1 MITLSALPKNND
13 LDFENVD
20 FGFVNCYKNT
30 LTEKNTSFSHVRK
43 EWTIVL
49 VTSGNIHVNNLDLNV
64 QKNELLIFKPNSLQ
78 DFTYTQGTS
87 SYWLYIGGKYVD
99 NLIENLNLTLESP
112 CQVKNEKLSILLD
125 KIISEYLNKDV
136 NYESIVLSTI
146 STLLNYIPRE
156 IASVQKTGIS
166 ALKDVVVTMY
176 QNPHISNLECAKICH
191 MSVNHFIRI
200 FKSHFGMTPQKF
212 KQNILINQAK
222 DFLTKSQLS
231 ITEIA
236 HAMGFN
242 DNPLYFSDFFK
253 SIVGVYPSNY
263 RKMHAQNLDEEN
275 KNWFDDHL
283 FKFKWIKLAIHI

>member
-13 LDFENVD
+13 CDFENVD
-20 FGFVNCYKNT
+20 FGFINCYKNT
-30 LTEKNTSFSHVRK
+30 LTEKNTAFSHVLK
-43 EWTIVL
+43 AWTIVF
-49 VTSGNIHVNNLDLNV
+49 VTSGNIHVNNLDIDV

-78 DFTYTQGTS
+78 DFVYTQGTS
-87 SYWLYIGGKYVD
+87 SYWLYFGGRYVD
-99 NLIENLNLTLESP
+99 NLISTLNLPLETP
-112 CQVKNEKLSILLD
+112 CHVKNEKLSILLD

-146 STLLNYIPRE
+146 SIFLNYIPRE

-166 ALKDVVVTMY
+166 ALRDVVVTMY
-176 QNPHISNLECAKICH
+176 QNPHISNNECAKMCH

-212 KQNILINQAK
+212 KQNILITQAK

-236 HAMGFN
+236 HAMGFTE
-242 DNPLYFSDFFK
+242 NPLYFSDFFK
-253 SIVGVYPSNY
+253 SIVGMYPSNY
-263 RKMHAQNLDEEN
+263 RKLHAKNIEEET
-275 KNWFDDHL
+275 K
-283 FKFKWIKLAIHI
+283 K